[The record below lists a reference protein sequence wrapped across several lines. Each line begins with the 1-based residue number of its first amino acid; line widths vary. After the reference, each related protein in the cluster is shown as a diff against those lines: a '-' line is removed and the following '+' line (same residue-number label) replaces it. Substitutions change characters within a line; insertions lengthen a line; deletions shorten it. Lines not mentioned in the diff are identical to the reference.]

1 MTLAEKKMTNKE
13 ELLQI
18 ITKLEKLDEEKAAVS
33 QEITDTL
40 AEAKIKGYDAKI
52 LKQVLKLRKMDDDD
66 RIRQEEE
73 LETYKATIGMI

>member
-1 MTLAEKKMTNKE
+1 MTLVEKKMTNKE

-33 QEITDTL
+33 QDITDTL

-52 LKQVLKLRKMDDDD
+52 LKQVLKLREMDDDD

-73 LETYKATIGMI
+73 LETYKATIGMK